1 MRDTL
6 QLELEIKQMGVLRKE
21 IVIFCNSY
29 SFLLIGTTFY
39 KMVFLFVLTKSE
51 FLDVSAKFTDSQ
63 TDRQTQ
69 NTSAPKMVAVT
80 KS

>member
-63 TDRQTQ
+63 TDRLTDRHL
-69 NTSAPKMVAVT
+69 ALYAFL
-80 KS
+80 